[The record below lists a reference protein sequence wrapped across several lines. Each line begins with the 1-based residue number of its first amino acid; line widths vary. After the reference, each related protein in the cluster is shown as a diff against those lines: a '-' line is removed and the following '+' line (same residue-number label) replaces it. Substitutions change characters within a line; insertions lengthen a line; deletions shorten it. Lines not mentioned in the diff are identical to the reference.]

1 MATQVTRMAK
11 RDPANDFNLLK
22 DQYKRLV
29 NAVDGFY
36 AGEEFQALNIAVTLR
51 VLVHKTRT
59 SHPLLARLDRKYW
72 DLTIQH
78 RPLNPKTIFQVP
90 ITLHAS
96 GDGVSRIG
104 RSDFAS
110 PSYQLV
116 PMIQWWKNDYQPMG
130 AVRLSKE
137 QIILNIANTSG
148 GAHVDDEVPDIHVA
162 LAQPPFYF
170 GIDNG
175 GQKIFMQPNIGYGI
189 VAQAGCEMQDCLER
203 HFPVK

>member
-1 MATQVTRMAK
+1 MAK
-11 RDPANDFNLLK
+11 RNPANDINLLK
-22 DQYKRLV
+22 EQYKRLV

-36 AGEEFQALNIAVTLR
+36 AGDEFQALNIAVTLR

-59 SHPLLARLDRKYW
+59 SHPLLARLDRAFW

-78 RPLNPKTIFQVP
+78 QPLNPKSTSIFCVP
-90 ITLHAS
+90 IALRIS
-96 GDGVSRIG
+96 GDGISRVV

-110 PSYQLV
+110 PNYQLV
-116 PMIQWWKNDYQPMG
+116 PMLQWWKHDYQPIG
-130 AVRLSKE
+130 TIRLSKE
-137 QIILNIANTSG
+137 RIILNAANRAG
-148 GAHVDDEVPDIHVA
+148 GAHVDDTVPDAHVA

-170 GIDNG
+170 GTDNG
-175 GQKIFMQPNIGYGI
+175 GEKTLMQPNIGYGI